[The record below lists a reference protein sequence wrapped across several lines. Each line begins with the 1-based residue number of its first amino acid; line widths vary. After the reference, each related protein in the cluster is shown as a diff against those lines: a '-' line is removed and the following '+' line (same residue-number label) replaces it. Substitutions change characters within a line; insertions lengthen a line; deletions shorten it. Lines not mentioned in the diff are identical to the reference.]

1 MAISASDVS
10 ALRQQTGAGMMDCKK
25 ALEEAAGDIAKA
37 TEILMKKGIVKAAE
51 RAGRIATEGAVGSYI
66 HGGRIGV
73 LVEVNC
79 ETDFVARTEEF
90 KALVKDIAMHI
101 AAADPRPQYVE
112 ETEIPEAQIAKQ
124 REIYAAL
131 PDVQGKPANIQ
142 ERIVEGKIAKWKK
155 ELCLLDQPFVKDP
168 DSTVR
173 DFVVKTAAS
182 AIKENVKVRRFV
194 RFELGEGLEKKSSD
208 FAAEVA
214 AAAGQ
219 A

>member
-1 MAISASDVS
+1 MAITAAEVS

-25 ALEEAAGDIAKA
+25 ALEEANGDTAKA
-37 TEILMKKGIVKAAE
+37 AEILMKKGIVKAAE

-66 HGGRIGV
+66 HAGRIGV

-101 AAADPRPQYVE
+101 AAADPRPRFVDDS
-112 ETEIPEAQIAKQ
+112 EIPAGEIAKQ
-124 REIYAAL
+124 REIFSAL

-142 ERIVEGKIAKWKK
+142 EKIVEGKIQKWRK
-155 ELCLLDQPFVKDP
+155 EQCLLDQPFVKDP

-173 DFVVKTAAS
+173 DYVVKTAAGS
-182 AIKENVKVRRFV
+182 IKENVKIRRFV
-194 RFELGEGLEKKSSD
+194 RFELGEGLEKKSTD

-214 AAAGQ
+214 AAVQG
-219 A
+219 

>member
-1 MAISASDVS
+1 MAITAADVS

-25 ALEEAAGDIAKA
+25 ALEEANGDTAKA
-37 TEILMKKGIVKAAE
+37 AEILMKKGIVKAAE

-101 AAADPRPQYVE
+101 AAADPRPRFVDDS
-112 ETEIPEAQIAKQ
+112 EIPASDVAKQ
-124 REIYAAL
+124 REIFSAL

-142 ERIVEGKIAKWKK
+142 EKIVEGKIQKWRK
-155 ELCLLDQPFVKDP
+155 EQCLLDQPFVKDP
-168 DSTVR
+168 ESTVR
-173 DFVVKTAAS
+173 DYVVKTAAS
-182 AIKENVKVRRFV
+182 SIKENVKIRRFV

-214 AAAGQ
+214 AAVQG
-219 A
+219 

>member
-1 MAISASDVS
+1 MAITAADVS

-25 ALEEAAGDIAKA
+25 ALEEANGDTAKA
-37 TEILMKKGIVKAAE
+37 AEILMKKGIVKAAE

-101 AAADPRPQYVE
+101 AAADPRPRFVDDS
-112 ETEIPEAQIAKQ
+112 EIPASDVAKQ
-124 REIYAAL
+124 REIFSAL

-142 ERIVEGKIAKWKK
+142 EKIVEGKIQKWRK
-155 ELCLLDQPFVKDP
+155 EQCLLDQPFVKDP
-168 DSTVR
+168 ESTVR
-173 DFVVKTAAS
+173 DYVVKTAAS
-182 AIKENVKVRRFV
+182 SIKENVKIRRFV
-194 RFELGEGLEKKSSD
+194 RFELGEGLEKKSAD

-214 AAAGQ
+214 AAVQG
-219 A
+219 

>member
-1 MAISASDVS
+1 MAITAADVS
-10 ALRQQTGAGMMDCKK
+10 ALRQSTGAGMMDCKK
-25 ALEEAAGDIAKA
+25 ALEEANGDNAKA
-37 TEILMKKGIVKAAE
+37 AEILMKKGIVKAAE

-66 HGGRIGV
+66 HAGRIGV

-101 AAADPRPQYVE
+101 AAADPRPRFVDDS
-112 ETEIPEAQIAKQ
+112 EIPASDVAKQ
-124 REIYAAL
+124 REIFSAL

-142 ERIVEGKIAKWKK
+142 EKIVEGKIQKWRK
-155 ELCLLDQPFVKDP
+155 EQCLLDQPFVKDP

-173 DFVVKTAAS
+173 DYVVKTAAGS
-182 AIKENVKVRRFV
+182 IKENVKIRRFV

-214 AAAGQ
+214 AAAQG
-219 A
+219 

>member
-1 MAISASDVS
+1 MAITAAEVS

-25 ALEEAAGDIAKA
+25 ALEEANGDTAKA
-37 TEILMKKGIVKAAE
+37 AEILMKKGIVKAASRE
-51 RAGRIATEGAVGSYI
+51 GRIATEGAVGSYI
-66 HGGRIGV
+66 HAGRIGV

-101 AAADPRPQYVE
+101 AAADPRPRFVDDS
-112 ETEIPEAQIAKQ
+112 EIPAGEIAKQ
-124 REIYAAL
+124 REIFSAL

-142 ERIVEGKIAKWKK
+142 EKIVEGKIQKWRK
-155 ELCLLDQPFVKDP
+155 EQCLLDQPFVKDP

-173 DFVVKTAAS
+173 DYVVKTAAGS
-182 AIKENVKVRRFV
+182 IKENVKIRRFV
-194 RFELGEGLEKKSSD
+194 RFELGEGLEKKSTD

-214 AAAGQ
+214 AAVQG
-219 A
+219 

>member
-1 MAISASDVS
+1 
-10 ALRQQTGAGMMDCKK
+10 
-25 ALEEAAGDIAKA
+25 
-37 TEILMKKGIVKAAE
+37 MKKGIVKAAA
-51 RAGRIATEGAVGSYI
+51 RAGRLATEGADGSFI

-101 AAADPRPQYVE
+101 AAADPRPRFVDDS
-112 ETEIPEAQIAKQ
+112 EIPAGEIAKQ
-124 REIYAAL
+124 REIFSAL

-142 ERIVEGKIAKWKK
+142 EKIVEGKIQKWRK
-155 ELCLLDQPFVKDP
+155 EQCLLDQPFVKDP

-173 DFVVKTAAS
+173 DYVVKTAAGS
-182 AIKENVKVRRFV
+182 IKENVKIRRFV

-214 AAAGQ
+214 AAAQG
-219 A
+219 